1 MAKLAAYV
9 RVLNLKLTVD
19 RTKRVSGKKTP
30 DRVRFRVWGDFFR
43 RDFFLEPDERKFF
56 LEQVSR
62 NNS

>member
-30 DRVRFRVWGDFFR
+30 EKNPPLGATGRVKVRLGIGLG
-43 RDFFLEPDERKFF
+43 LESGGTFSGGIF
-56 LEQVSR
+56 S
-62 NNS
+62 